1 MKILLVEDSNNLAL
15 NITEYFERK
24 NFIVDYAADG
34 IAAMNLALTHDYDAI
49 VLDIMLPRL
58 DGFSFCQQLRE
69 NAENNTPVIMLTAK
83 DTEKDKLTG
92 FSAGTDDYVVKPFSL
107 PELEA
112 RVIAL
117 IRRSKQSSIAKKILV
132 VADLRFEPATMT
144 LTRGET
150 ALYLKPVPRKILA
163 TLMTNANKVV
173 TRQEI
178 EREIW
183 NDFPPDSEVLR
194 SHIYAIRSE
203 INKNGS
209 ANLLHT
215 IRGVGYLIGESE

>member
-1 MKILLVEDSNNLAL
+1 M
-15 NITEYFERK
+15 
-24 NFIVDYAADG
+24 DYAADG
-34 IAAMNLALTHDYDAI
+34 VAAMNLALTHEYDAI

-69 NAENNTPVIMLTAK
+69 NAENDTPVIMLTAK
-83 DTEKDKLTG
+83 DTEKDKLAG

-117 IRRSKQSSIAKKILV
+117 VRRSKKSSMVKKALV
-132 VADLRFEPATMT
+132 VADLRFDPATMG
-144 LTRGET
+144 LKRGEIP
-150 ALYLKPVPRKILA
+150 LYLKPVPRKILII
-163 TLMTNANKVV
+163 LMSNANKVV

-183 NDFPPDSEVLR
+183 DDFPPDSEALR

-209 ANLLHT
+209 TNLLHT
-215 IRGVGYLIGESE
+215 IRGVGYLIGDHE